1 MTVSSGVGA
10 MPNCLPSTG
19 SVGVIA
25 GKCRKPSLQSWLSWP
40 ATKELVV
47 SKPWWLGAGS
57 AFRLRVVSTQ
67 PFAGAHVLAQPAL
80 LFPKLVEP
88 TCELCELVVSKPL
101 VHVWGFGVGF
111 WLFGCGVVSTRV
123 ARSSRPGSTSFEET
137 VSFVATPKPGGPAK
151 QGGGGGQ
158 SAGRRGMLS
167 TTVQRPG
174 VRVTSK
180 VPPSDSMR
188 RRAPSSPRPEEVAGS
203 FPGEAATSLLTRAS
217 TVSPSDSTTMRAL
230 PEGAAY
236 LVVFVTSSP
245 STRVS

>member
-1 MTVSSGVGA
+1 MSPQNGITRKAAAATTPNPANLRSLRPGTKRGGGSAAVTVSSGVGA

-80 LFPKLVEP
+80 LFP
-88 TCELCELVVSKPL
+88 ELVVSKPL

-137 VSFVATPKPGGPAK
+137 VSFVATPE
-151 QGGGGGQ
+151 
-158 SAGRRGMLS
+158 
-167 TTVQRPG
+167 TRPS
-174 VRVTSK
+174 R
-180 VPPSDSMR
+180 
-188 RRAPSSPRPEEVAGS
+188 PRIAEEKR
-203 FPGEAATSLLTRAS
+203 FN
-217 TVSPSDSTTMRAL
+217 
-230 PEGAAY
+230 
-236 LVVFVTSSP
+236 VVW
-245 STRVS
+245 